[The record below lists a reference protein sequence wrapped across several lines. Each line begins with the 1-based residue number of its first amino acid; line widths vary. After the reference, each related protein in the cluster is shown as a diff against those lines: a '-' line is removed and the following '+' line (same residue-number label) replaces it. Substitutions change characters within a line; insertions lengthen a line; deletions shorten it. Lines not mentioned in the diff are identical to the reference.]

1 MKNLLSQG
9 ISLIKKIVA
18 LLIILAII
26 FAGGYAIVY
35 AVCKSYLYLG
45 IFLCGCATL
54 FAGVYM
60 LNSVKIK

>member
-9 ISLIKKIVA
+9 ISLIRKTVA
-18 LLIILAII
+18 LLFILAII

-45 IFLCGCATL
+45 LFIFGCAA
-54 FAGVYM
+54 FIAGVYM

>member
-9 ISLIKKIVA
+9 ISLIRKTVA
-18 LLIILAII
+18 LLFILAVI

-45 IFLCGCATL
+45 LFLSGCAAFL
-54 FAGVYM
+54 AGVYM

>member
-9 ISLIKKIVA
+9 ISLIRKIAA

-35 AVCKSYLYLG
+35 AICKSYLYLG
-45 IFLCGCATL
+45 IFLCGCVAL